1 MKTRLFV
8 VLGVVLAGVC
18 MSGCV
23 SSSRSSVTV
32 QESAKF
38 SKGEELNDLLR
49 ALNQKALT
57 QQEYE
62 DVRQTI
68 MKRPN

>member
-1 MKTRLFV
+1 MNARIFVITSV
-8 VLGVVLAGVC
+8 VLLALGL
-18 MSGCV
+18 SGCV
-23 SSSRSSVTV
+23 SSSRSNVTV

-38 SKGEELNDLLR
+38 SKGEELKDLLE

>member
-1 MKTRLFV
+1 MNAKLFV
-8 VLGVVLAGVC
+8 VAGVVLLTFGL
-18 MSGCV
+18 SGCV
-23 SSSRSSVTV
+23 SSSRSNVTV
-32 QESAKF
+32 QESVKF
-38 SKGEELNDLLR
+38 SKGEELKDLLE

>member
-1 MKTRLFV
+1 MNAKLFV
-8 VLGVVLAGVC
+8 VAGVVLLTFGLA
-18 MSGCV
+18 GCV
-23 SSSRSSVTV
+23 SSSRSNVTV
-32 QESAKF
+32 QESVKF
-38 SKGEELNDLLR
+38 SKGEELKDLLE